1 MSLLSFWFCYKSVSV
16 ECIIYI
22 YGHGWSKKWLSLL
35 HRSITI
41 ATPKGEVPDMKMLA
55 LFGCGSVILR
65 GVGCTVNDIL
75 DRDIDKK
82 VVYVSSKSSF
92 IYYIILFS

>member
-1 MSLLSFWFCYKSVSV
+1 
-16 ECIIYI
+16 
-22 YGHGWSKKWLSLL
+22 LL

-92 IYYIILFS
+92 IYYIILFFLKKVPIKLMYVAIMK